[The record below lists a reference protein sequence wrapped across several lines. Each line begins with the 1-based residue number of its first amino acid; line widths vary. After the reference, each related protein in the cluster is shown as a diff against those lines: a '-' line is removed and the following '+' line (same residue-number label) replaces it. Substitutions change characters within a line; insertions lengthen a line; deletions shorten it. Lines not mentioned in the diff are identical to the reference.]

1 MERGIDPLLEAKRQM
16 YENEEMSNQVAV
28 NLRKNNENLIKNI
41 NRMGDISINYLILDQ
56 ELTVAHKLLNSIKT
70 KLRKNKLVMYGT
82 LGFLVLILIFVVYS
96 YVGGS
101 GGGNNSNAQAS
112 PTSPEPIKVKLL
124 R

>member
-41 NRMGDISINYLILDQ
+41 NRMGDISTHYLILDQ

-101 GGGNNSNAQAS
+101 GGGNNNNAQAS
-112 PTSPEPIKVKLL
+112 PTSHEPIKVKLL

>member
-1 MERGIDPLLEAKRQM
+1 
-16 YENEEMSNQVAV
+16 MSNQVAV

-41 NRMGDISINYLILDQ
+41 NRMGDISIIYLILDQ

-82 LGFLVLILIFVVYS
+82 LAFLVLILIFVIYS
-96 YVGGS
+96 YVGGK
-101 GGGNNSNAQAS
+101 GGNNSNTQS
-112 PTSPEPIKVKLL
+112 SQTDHQPIKVKLL